1 MSRTWQQVVEL
12 VQRGEIRVSAHGY
25 DELAADGI
33 LVRDVVSS
41 ILSAVVI
48 EDYPDYHKGPTVLV
62 LQRDTEGEAI
72 HLVWGIPKGT
82 SSPAVLVT
90 GYRPDPERWSEDFT
104 RRER

>member
-33 LVRDVVSS
+33 LVRDVISGISS
-41 ILSAVVI
+41 SVVI
-48 EDYPDYHKGPTVLV
+48 EDYPDYHKSPTVLV
-62 LQRDTEGEAI
+62 LQWDTEGNPI
-72 HLVWGIPKGT
+72 HLVWGIAKGA

-90 GYRPDPERWSEDFT
+90 GYRPAPERWSEDFT
-104 RRER
+104 RRKT